1 MAEISAQ
8 AVKALREQTGAGMM
22 DCKKVLTDAG
32 GDPKRA
38 IELLRER
45 GLAKAGKREG
55 RATSEGVIA
64 IATEGPRGGIVE
76 LGCETDFVARTDDF
90 HQLAADLARTV
101 ARDAQASSAAALQQ
115 APIDGEKV
123 ADRIAGAI
131 AKLGENIVVKRASQ
145 VAAPQ
150 GGVVGGYVHAGGKL
164 GVLVALA
171 TKTAGPALQALAKDV
186 AMHVAAADPSP
197 LAVDRSGVAKELL
210 DSERAIF
217 RKQAEQTGKPPAVI
231 EKIVEGRIGKF
242 LSEICLVE
250 QPFVKDPDRSIGDL
264 LREVGTQLGG
274 AVAIASFQ
282 RFKVGGSSEA

>member
-32 GDPKRA
+32 GDLKRA

-55 RATSEGVIA
+55 RTTSEGVIA
-64 IATEGPRGGIVE
+64 IATEGPLGGIVE

-90 HQLAADLARTV
+90 NQLATDLARTV
-101 ARDAQASSAAALQQ
+101 ARDVKAGDAAGLEQ

-123 ADRIAGAI
+123 ADRITTAI
-131 AKLGENIVVKRASQ
+131 ATLGENIVVKRAARL
-145 VAAPQ
+145 AAPA
-150 GGVVGGYVHAGGKL
+150 GGLVGGYVHAGGKL

-171 TKTAGPALQALAKDV
+171 TQSTDPSLQRLAKDV

-197 LAVDRSGVAKELL
+197 IAVDRGGVPKELL
-210 DSERAIF
+210 DSERAIL
-217 RKQAEQTGKPPAVI
+217 RKQAEQTGKPPPVV
-231 EKIVEGRIGKF
+231 EKIVEGRIAKF

-250 QPFVKDPDRSIGDL
+250 QPFVKDPERTIGDL
-264 LREVGTQLGG
+264 LREAGGQLGS
-274 AVAIASFQ
+274 AVAVAAFQ
-282 RFKVGGSSEA
+282 RFKVGGTSEA

>member
-22 DCKKVLTDAG
+22 DCKKVLADAG
-32 GDPKRA
+32 GDVKRA

-64 IATEGPRGGIVE
+64 IATAGARGGIVE

-90 HQLAADLARTV
+90 NQLAADLARTV
-101 ARDAQASSAAALQQ
+101 ARDAQAGSAAALQQ
-115 APIDGEKV
+115 VPIDGQQV
-123 ADRIAGAI
+123 ADRIAAAI
-131 AKLGENIVVKRASQ
+131 AKLGENIVVKRAAQ

-164 GVLVALA
+164 GVLVALSTQA
-171 TKTAGPALQALAKDV
+171 TGPALQALAKDV

-197 LAVDRSGVAKELL
+197 VAVDRGGVPKELL

-217 RKQAEQTGKPPAVI
+217 RKQAEQTGKPPPVI
-231 EKIVEGRIGKF
+231 EKIVEGRLAKF

-250 QPFVKDPDRSIGDL
+250 QPFVKDPDRTIGDL
-264 LREVGTQLGG
+264 LREAAGQLGS
-274 AVAIASFQ
+274 AVAVASFQ
-282 RFKVGGSSEA
+282 RFKVGGTSEA